1 MSSSKSEIRP
11 KTAQQGEIDD
21 LSALSINKTV
31 QCVQRHLSLTLLQ
44 LLWVHVENHICDVC
58 ELKASVYL
66 QHFIAWKGEL
76 LFDLV
81 TASVDVIL
89 DVFDNVCAR

>member
-1 MSSSKSEIRP
+1 MDGWWFLAFVAMNSSMASGR
-11 KTAQQGEIDD
+11 
-21 LSALSINKTV
+21 
-31 QCVQRHLSLTLLQ
+31 RRLQ
-44 LLWVHVENHICDVC
+44 LTFTSREGVENHIRDVC
-58 ELKASVYL
+58 EMKASVYL

>member
-1 MSSSKSEIRP
+1 M
-11 KTAQQGEIDD
+11 
-21 LSALSINKTV
+21 
-31 QCVQRHLSLTLLQ
+31 
-44 LLWVHVENHICDVC
+44 ENHIRDVC